1 MTFQTY
7 NLGVP
12 NPPNRPSSDVPL
24 MQVNTNAIPP
34 LVNIDHFSFNNTLG
48 GYHKQVHLVNEAA
61 PGIGTA
67 SGVLFANLASGQS
80 WPFWQNALGTAQLI
94 SQIPTLTTSGSST
107 GYVTSLPGGL
117 KMTVGFNNATTD
129 GTTINFLSTFTT
141 IYSFTMSALGNSS
154 TGTNRALVAQPRSIN
169 AGAGTAVVNL
179 QDVNN
184 NSQNSNRTVY
194 FCVVGV

>member
-24 MQVNTNAIPP
+24 MQTNTNAIPP

-67 SGVLFANLASGQS
+67 SGVLFANLAAGQS
-80 WPFWQNALGTAQLI
+80 WPFWQNALGSAQII
-94 SQIPTLTTSGSST
+94 SQIPTLTTINNST

-117 KMTVGFNNATTD
+117 KMTVGFNTNGKD
-129 GTTINFLSTFTT
+129 GSTVEILSTFTT
-141 IYSFTMSALGNSS
+141 IYSLTMTALGNSS
-154 TGTNRALVAQPRSIN
+154 TGTNRALVAQPRTVN
-169 AGAGTAVVNL
+169 AGAGTLVLNL